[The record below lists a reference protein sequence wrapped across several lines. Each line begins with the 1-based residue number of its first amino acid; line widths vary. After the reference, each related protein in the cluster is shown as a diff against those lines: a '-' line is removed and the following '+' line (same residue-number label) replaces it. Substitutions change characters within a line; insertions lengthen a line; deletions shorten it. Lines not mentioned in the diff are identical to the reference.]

1 MNPARPLGPLMHS
14 FFVDHLVAVK
24 GLRPASVRSYRDTMR
39 LLLCFLA
46 KQKRTKITKLGLD
59 DLTFEVVLGFLRYLE
74 VDRGNHVR
82 TRNQRLSVLHALF
95 DYIATREPEM
105 LGVCQ
110 RVAAIP
116 MKRSAPAETHF
127 LERDEMEDLLRRLP
141 RQGRLALRDQVLIL
155 FLYNTGARAQEV
167 ADLRAGHLQLGE
179 HSLVRLH
186 GKGDKWRTCPLW
198 RQTAKLLEQLIAT
211 DKPLSSDTPV
221 FSANG
226 RPLTRFGIYKVVRR
240 HASDLDDSR
249 TGRSVS
255 PHLFRHTAAVH
266 LLEAG
271 VEVNVIRGWL
281 GHADLTTTNRYA
293 EINTRAKI
301 EALRATEPP
310 NSSAGLP
317 SRPVWRTDE
326 SLLNWLSSL

>member
-1 MNPARPLGPLMHS
+1 M
-14 FFVDHLVAVK
+14 
-24 GLRPASVRSYRDTMR
+24 
-39 LLLCFLA
+39 
-46 KQKRTKITKLGLD
+46 
-59 DLTFEVVLGFLRYLE
+59 
-74 VDRGNHVR
+74 
-82 TRNQRLSVLHALF
+82 
-95 DYIATREPEM
+95 
-105 LGVCQ
+105 
-110 RVAAIP
+110 
-116 MKRSAPAETHF
+116 
-127 LERDEMEDLLRRLP
+127 
-141 RQGRLALRDQVLIL
+141 
-155 FLYNTGARAQEV
+155 
-167 ADLRAGHLQLGE
+167 
-179 HSLVRLH
+179 
-186 GKGDKWRTCPLW
+186 
-198 RQTAKLLEQLIAT
+198 
-211 DKPLSSDTPV
+211 

-240 HASDLDDSR
+240 HASDLDDGR

-255 PHLFRHTAAVH
+255 PHIFRHTAAVH

-326 SLLNWLSSL
+326 SLLNWLSSSDPLCGRNRRRLPVHRPATVAATLTGGPGLNARPAGQLLLYPGLKLTVCPGGANEGYRAV